1 MEVNTPGTFGIWAD
15 NIIII
20 IIVVKESEAG
30 MGRDSPAIF
39 RLGLACPEMPRFVI
53 PRDFSSW
60 TVPQIIIPFSAL
72 PWL

>member
-15 NIIII
+15 NIITI
-20 IIVVKESEAG
+20 IIVVDESEAG
-30 MGRDSPAIF
+30 MGRDSSAIF

-53 PRDFSSW
+53 PQDFSSS
-60 TVPQIIIPFSAL
+60 TVSQIFIPFSAL